1 MTRRGPAPKAGGRR
15 EQLLSRVPTE
25 DAQVYREMAKDAGLP
40 VTDWVAMT
48 LAQAT
53 GRPVPG
59 YILDALADTKS
70 GTGSPTLFAAAS

>member
-1 MTRRGPAPKAGGRR
+1 M
-15 EQLLSRVPTE
+15 LSRVPTE
-25 DAQVYREMAKDAGLP
+25 DAQAYREMAKDAGLP

-59 YILDALADTKS
+59 YILDALDDTKA
-70 GTGSPTLFAAAS
+70 GNRSPTLFAAAS